1 MASCG
6 HLIGD
11 FIESSANDRNK
22 CQSIPLRGTR
32 SKDRKT
38 MEERGSHS
46 SIAMMTNKAK
56 NAYDADPALRLLHKL
71 KLNQNE
77 KERN

>member
-1 MASCG
+1 M
-6 HLIGD
+6 
-11 FIESSANDRNK
+11 IETNARVF
-22 CQSIPLRGTR
+22 LY
-32 SKDRKT
+32 
-38 MEERGSHS
+38 EVRGSHS

-56 NAYDADPALRLLHKL
+56 NAYDADPALRLLYKL